1 MRRVGAG
8 CQVGQAGFVTWLY
21 LCVNVAIFPPRS
33 PGRVR
38 WAGKAWCCCHL
49 VPTFSR
55 RAPAGT
61 RGGPLLLPLTNLR
74 FAHLSHEVGGGL
86 LGPVGGCGQAPGRGP
101 AASTA
106 FDFHMNM
113 KASVYITIPMPV
125 FGGILTK
132 WDERRQGAVG
142 TPSLGSFVTSCLCG
156 PAVPAT
162 PGLSSTPILGG
173 HGLCPAGSGY
183 AALATPLAPRS
194 QSHGEMNKGKEG
206 LTRWSGQARPC
217 LA

>member
-1 MRRVGAG
+1 MIYVKRFLRHLHAEGGAG
-8 CQVGQAGFVTWLY
+8 CQAGQAGFVTWLY

-38 WAGKAWCCCHL
+38 WAGKAWRCCHL

-55 RAPAGT
+55 WAPAGT

-74 FAHLSHEVGGGL
+74 FACLSHEVGGGL

-106 FDFHMNM
+106 FDFHMNV

-132 WDERRQGAVG
+132 WDERRRGAVG
-142 TPSLGSFVTSCLCG
+142 TPSPGSFVTSCLCG
-156 PAVPAT
+156 PFLHLHPGWTRPVSCGVWLRSTSNASGSQESVP
-162 PGLSSTPILGG
+162 
-173 HGLCPAGSGY
+173 
-183 AALATPLAPRS
+183 RRD
-194 QSHGEMNKGKEG
+194 E
-206 LTRWSGQARPC
+206 
-217 LA
+217 